1 MSNILRVT
9 TPTAGNYDNNMSHP
23 RADMNNREDPRI
35 QGPVNPNKVVRA
47 DARSDSAAEDQKIGL
62 KFQYQSNFEGF
73 ISQMKSGGVM
83 TEEFA
88 TVFFEQ
94 LSNQVKAGLGENS
107 AQELAQFLEMIQ
119 VDPQNMLALLKEQ
132 GNAAIRFQGAFF
144 SLLRQVMGETKNV
157 ELRAAILDFMK
168 RYTDMAEGKHILQE
182 IEQTIKELKNG
193 MLQSGREKM
202 EEMEQ
207 QMKFGANAGKADT
220 MQNAS
225 IIKGKMLPYLNQ
237 YIGGTHDRGNVREG
251 AAFLAAL
258 TARYENGEAARVLE
272 RFNELMEYSAMQK
285 YFKGFET
292 ESLLRV
298 LESTDYEK
306 SVRKNKWMKE
316 FASMIKKG
324 MLQGA
329 SIEQKQVF
337 RNMMTSILLNESV
350 YMPVLHMMLPMQ
362 VNGNLMFAEMWV
374 DPDAGAEPAEKDEDR
389 VVQGL
394 VKFDIQNVGFFD
406 LFFVCQDK
414 KVSMQLNYPE
424 DLADKEKDIKNNVA
438 QILAENGLEG
448 KELVFGSSKESIAI
462 SDAFPQIFE
471 RKNSI
476 NVKI

>member
-202 EEMEQ
+202 EEMESWE
-207 QMKFGANAGKADT
+207 GGKKT
-220 MQNAS
+220 VS
-225 IIKGKMLPYLNQ
+225 
-237 YIGGTHDRGNVREG
+237 
-251 AAFLAAL
+251 LA
-258 TARYENGEAARVLE
+258 
-272 RFNELMEYSAMQK
+272 RFE
-285 YFKGFET
+285 
-292 ESLLRV
+292 
-298 LESTDYEK
+298 
-306 SVRKNKWMKE
+306 
-316 FASMIKKG
+316 
-324 MLQGA
+324 
-329 SIEQKQVF
+329 
-337 RNMMTSILLNESV
+337 
-350 YMPVLHMMLPMQ
+350 
-362 VNGNLMFAEMWV
+362 
-374 DPDAGAEPAEKDEDR
+374 
-389 VVQGL
+389 
-394 VKFDIQNVGFFD
+394 
-406 LFFVCQDK
+406 
-414 KVSMQLNYPE
+414 
-424 DLADKEKDIKNNVA
+424 
-438 QILAENGLEG
+438 
-448 KELVFGSSKESIAI
+448 
-462 SDAFPQIFE
+462 
-471 RKNSI
+471 
-476 NVKI
+476 

>member
-47 DARSDSAAEDQKIGL
+47 DARSDSAAEEQKIGL

-107 AQELAQFLEMIQ
+107 AQELSQFLEMIQ

-157 ELRAAILDFMK
+157 ELRTAILDFMK

-207 QMKFGANAGKADT
+207 QLKFGANAGKADT

-258 TARYENGEAARVLE
+258 TARYENGDAARVLE

-292 ESLLRV
+292 EGLLRV

-316 FASMIKKG
+316 FASMIKNG

-329 SIEQKQVF
+329 SVEQKQVF

-362 VNGNLMFAEMWV
+362 VNGNLMFAEMWI
-374 DPDAGAEPAEKDEDR
+374 DPDAGAESAEKDEER

-394 VKFDIQNVGFFD
+394 VKFDIQDVGFFD
-406 LFFVCQDK
+406 LFFIYQDK
-414 KVSMQLNYPE
+414 KVSLQLNYPE
-424 DLADKEKDIKNNVA
+424 NLSDKEKDIKDKVA

-448 KELVFGSSKESIAI
+448 RELVLGSSKESIAI
-462 SDAFPQIFE
+462 SEAFPQIFE